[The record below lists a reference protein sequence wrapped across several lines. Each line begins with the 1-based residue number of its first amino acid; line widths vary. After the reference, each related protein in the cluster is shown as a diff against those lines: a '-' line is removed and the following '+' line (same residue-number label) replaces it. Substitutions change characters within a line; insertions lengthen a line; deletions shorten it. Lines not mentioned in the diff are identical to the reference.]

1 MGRSP
6 KRLSVKGEKKMVM
19 EMMECI
25 GKAKVLMEALPY
37 IKRFY
42 NKIVVI
48 KYGGSALVN
57 EKVKETLMKDIALM
71 KLVGMHPV
79 IIHGGGPDIN
89 LFLKRMDI
97 SSKFVDGLR
106 ITDKETMEIV
116 EMVLAGKLNKN
127 IVTEIEKE
135 GVKAVGIT
143 GKDGGTMMAKPIKKE
158 GVDYGCVGE
167 VEMVDPQLLQA
178 LITDGFIP
186 VIAPIAKDAEGN
198 TYNINA
204 DYAAVAVAGALQA
217 EKLVFLTDVEGVL
230 ADVNDASSTISFINY
245 EEADGLIADGTISGG
260 MIPKVEC
267 CLEGIRKGV
276 NNVHILDGR
285 VEHSLILEFFTQD
298 GIGTMFEK

>member
-1 MGRSP
+1 
-6 KRLSVKGEKKMVM
+6 MVM

-42 NKIVVI
+42 DKTVVI
-48 KYGGSALVN
+48 KYGGSAMVN
-57 EKVKETLMKDIALM
+57 EKVRETLMKDIALM

-79 IIHGGGPDIN
+79 IVHGGGPDIN
-89 LFLKRMDI
+89 GFLKRMDI
-97 SSKFVDGLR
+97 PSKFVNGLR
-106 ITDKETMEIV
+106 VTDAETMEIV
-116 EMVLAGKLNKN
+116 EMVLAGKLNKS
-127 IVTEIEKE
+127 IVTQIEKE
-135 GVKAVGIT
+135 GVKSVGIT
-143 GKDGGTMMAKPIKKE
+143 GKDGGTLLAKPIEKD

-167 VEMVDPQLLQA
+167 IEAVDPKLLRS
-178 LITDGFIP
+178 LIKDEFIP
-186 VIAPIAKDAEGN
+186 VIAPIGKDKQGN
-198 TYNINA
+198 PYNINA
-204 DYAAVAVAGALQA
+204 DYAAVAIAGALQA

-230 ADVNDASSTISFINY
+230 QDVEDSGSIIPFIHY
-245 EEADGLIADGTISGG
+245 EEVEGLITDGTISGG

-267 CLEGIRKGV
+267 CMEGIRSGV